1 MFSRC
6 MRGTVMKRPN
16 GFTLVELLV
25 VIAIIGVLV
34 ALLLPAVQAARE
46 AARRMS
52 CQNNLKNIGLA
63 DLNHHDVNKHFAEAR
78 PGPDSTSK
86 RVFRDTLLT
95 AVSRSGASVFVPLL
109 PYLEQKAL
117 YDALDIK
124 ANNSIWPAG
133 ITDRGGM
140 WRDPNLYPARVE
152 ALGVRPDVMV
162 CPSSGDE
169 PQTEIEGLQS
179 YDPVPATGNYAGC
192 IGHRGLIFNAFGVD
206 ACMLKHNNTGIHL
219 YGGGIAWDST
229 VAIRQVTD
237 GTSNTISFGEVIDS
251 HLANSSNIWTYG
263 FRYLDTVRMTDVAM
277 NTPPEIVGSPA
288 GTGTASEVNGA
299 FASRHPGGA
308 QFAYAD
314 GHVEFVD
321 ESIDLETYRNLSTID
336 GEPWQLDADDDQNVC
351 TSANGW

>member
-1 MFSRC
+1 
-6 MRGTVMKRPN
+6 MKKSK

-63 DLNHHDVNKHFAEAR
+63 DQNYHSTHGHFAEAR

-86 RVFRDTLLT
+86 KALWPLVT
-95 AVSRSGASVFVPLL
+95 AVERSGASVFVVLL
-109 PYLEQKAL
+109 PYMEQQAL
-117 YDALDIK
+117 YDNLDI
-124 ANNSIWPAG
+124 NDNESIWPAG
-133 ITDRGGM
+133 ITSSGIWNDFSLFPLRIEGI
-140 WRDPNLYPARVE
+140 AT
-152 ALGVRPDVMV
+152 RPDVMV

-169 PQTEIEGLQS
+169 AETTIESFQS
-179 YDPVPATGNYAGC
+179 WELTPATGNYAGSA
-192 IGHRGLIFNAFGVD
+192 GHRGLIFNAYGVD
-206 ACMLKHNNTGIHL
+206 ACMLKHNNTGVHL
-219 YGGGIAWDST
+219 YGGGKAWDST
-229 VAIRQVTD
+229 VPIKRITD

-251 HLANSSNIWTYG
+251 HLPENSNIWTYG

-277 NTPPEIVGSPA
+277 NTPPSIVGQVA
-288 GTGTASEVNGA
+288 GTGGPFEVNGA
-299 FASRHPGGA
+299 FFSRHPGGA
-308 QFAYAD
+308 QFTYAD

-336 GEPWQLDADDDQNVC
+336 GEPSILDEDDDVNVC